1 MLVSSAILK
10 EKERLGVVAS
20 VFLILRRNNEIFLMR
35 RANTGYEDGCYSLI
49 AGHLERMESLA
60 EAMAR
65 EAREEAGIDINIRN
79 LKLVH
84 VGNRTKVSSKQDQER
99 LDFYFM
105 VDQWSGELKNVE
117 SNKCDD
123 MRWFPIDSLPK
134 NMIKFVRLAISK
146 SLHGEHYS
154 EFEA

>member
-1 MLVSSAILK
+1 MSVSPVILK
-10 EKERLGVVAS
+10 RKEKLGIIAS
-20 VFLILRRNNEIFLMR
+20 VFLILKKNNEIFLMR

-49 AGHLERMESLA
+49 SGHLERMESLA
-60 EAMAR
+60 EAMVR
-65 EAREEAGIDINIRN
+65 EAREETGIDINICN

-84 VGNRTKVSSKQDQER
+84 VGNRTKVSPKQDQER
-99 LDFYFM
+99 IDFYFM
-105 VDQWSGELKNVE
+105 VDQWSGEPENIE

-123 MRWFPIDSLPK
+123 MRWFPLDDLPS

-154 EFEA
+154 EFEI